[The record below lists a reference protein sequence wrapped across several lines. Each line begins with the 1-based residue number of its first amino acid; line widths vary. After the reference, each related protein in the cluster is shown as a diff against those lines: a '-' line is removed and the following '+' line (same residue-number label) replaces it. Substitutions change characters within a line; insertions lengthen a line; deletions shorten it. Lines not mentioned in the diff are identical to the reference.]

1 MNPKELQTLLDG
13 VKDEI
18 RVTVNGKI
26 DNLTKMLDKHI
37 AEHDKLSEK
46 LDPLL
51 DAVRWINTSRK
62 FIVWIGVPVATV
74 GAMIASVKG
83 WVK

>member
-1 MNPKELQTLLDG
+1 MDSPELQNL
-13 VKDEI
+13 
-18 RVTVNGKI
+18 NGKI
-26 DNLTKMLDKHI
+26 DHLTKMFDDHLT
-37 AEHDKLSEK
+37 EHDKLTEK

-62 FIVWIGVPVATV
+62 FIVWIGVPIATM

>member
-1 MNPKELQTLLDG
+1 MDSPELQNL
-13 VKDEI
+13 
-18 RVTVNGKI
+18 NGKI
-26 DNLTKMLDKHI
+26 DHLTKMLDDHLT
-37 AEHDKLSEK
+37 EHDKLTEK

-51 DAVRWINTSRK
+51 DAIRWINTSRK
-62 FIVWIGVPVATV
+62 FIVWIGVPIAAM